1 MPLPARAAGAW
12 VSADASGAPGPVP
25 VRAARSPHGRR
36 ACLRRRG
43 RWVCSRSP
51 RGAVAV
57 FALRASRRLFRPPLG
72 GWDWNPF
79 PVGVSDRLWILGIC
93 PEPVPVW
100 RRPGSLA
107 GRRVARPARGPSGRG
122 APLGRGRPA
131 RLGPLASAHARFP
144 KAAASPGARREA
156 RPSPSGAPPSPA
168 CRLGATFF
176 SWSSREAEDR
186 PFRDNVCIRFDQGSP
201 EQGR

>member
-1 MPLPARAAGAW
+1 MPPALPAPFPPRSCAEGGPSN
-12 VSADASGAPGPVP
+12 VSQ
-25 VRAARSPHGRR
+25 RAARSPRGRR

-122 APLGRGRPA
+122 APPPRAG
-131 RLGPLASAHARFP
+131 
-144 KAAASPGARREA
+144 
-156 RPSPSGAPPSPA
+156 PPSPA
-168 CRLGATFF
+168 GAACLRTCPLPEGRRIRRRAAGGP
-176 SWSSREAEDR
+176 SI
-186 PFRDNVCIRFDQGSP
+186 PFRGAAIPGVPPPGNVFFV
-201 EQGR
+201 EQP

>member
-12 VSADASGAPGPVP
+12 VSRMPPALPAPFLCGGRPLQCEPAGGPFP
-25 VRAARSPHGRR
+25 AWAAGLPEKAGKV
-36 ACLRRRG
+36 
-43 RWVCSRSP
+43 VCSRSP

-93 PEPVPVW
+93 PEPVSVW

-122 APLGRGRPA
+122 
-131 RLGPLASAHARFP
+131 GPPRA
-144 KAAASPGARREA
+144 G
-156 RPSPSGAPPSPA
+156 PPSPA
-168 CRLGATFF
+168 GAACLRTCPLPEGRRIRRRAAGGP
-176 SWSSREAEDR
+176 SI
-186 PFRDNVCIRFDQGSP
+186 PFRGAAIPGVPPRGNVFFV
-201 EQGR
+201 EQP